1 MSQQKLRQGDLVE
14 VKGPSEILAT
24 LDERGALTDLPFMP
38 EMAPYCGRRFTV
50 ERRAEKVCDTIHYTG
65 SRRLHDSV
73 LLEDLR
79 CDGSGHDGC
88 QAECRLFWKEAW
100 LRKVSPQEPPC
111 PPFAPGELS
120 ALIERTSLHARSTV
134 RMNGKDQQR
143 YRCQATDLTK
153 CTEHLKLWD
162 LRAYVREYTSGNVPL
177 GRFLRV
183 TTRAAFKE
191 PMRKL
196 GLVPD
201 VHMPGTAKK
210 GVVFESLDLRPGEL
224 VRVKTREEIAATLN
238 AEGRNRG
245 LWFDREMLPYC
256 GGTFRVRTRL
266 RRFINDRDGSMV
278 ELKNEAVTLDGV
290 VCSGDLSLRRWFCPR
305 AIYPFWRECW
315 LERVEPPV
323 QPAAESASA
332 SR

>member
-24 LDERGALTDLPFMP
+24 LDERGALADLPFMP

-73 LLEDLR
+73 MLEDLR

-100 LRKVSPQEPPC
+100 LRKVSLQEPPY

-120 ALIERTSLHARSTV
+120 ALIERTSVHARLTV
-134 RMNGKDQQR
+134 RTNGKDQQR
-143 YRCQATDLTK
+143 YRCQATDLTR
-153 CTEHLKLWD
+153 CTEHLKVWD
-162 LRAYVREYTSGNVPL
+162 LRAYLREYTSGNVRL

-183 TTRAAFKE
+183 TTRAALKE

-201 VHMPGTAKK
+201 VHVPGTAKK
-210 GVVFESLDLRPGEL
+210 GEVFAALDLRPGEL
-224 VRVKTREEIAATLN
+224 VRVLTKEEIAADP
-238 AEGRNRG
+238 ERG
-245 LWFDREMLPYC
+245 GSQQRPL
-256 GGTFRVRTRL
+256 VRPRDVGLL
-266 RRFINDRDGSMV
+266 R
-278 ELKNEAVTLDGV
+278 
-290 VCSGDLSLRRWFCPR
+290 GDVPR
-305 AIYPFWRECW
+305 APALEALHQRSRREHGRSE
-315 LERVEPPV
+315 ERGGHARGRGVFRRP
-323 QPAAESASA
+323 QPAPLVLPARHLPVLAGVLA
-332 SR
+332 

>member
-1 MSQQKLRQGDLVE
+1 MSQQRLRQGDLVE

-24 LDERGALTDLPFMP
+24 LDERGALADLPFMP
-38 EMAPYCGRRFTV
+38 EMTPCCGRRFTV

-73 LLEDLR
+73 LLDDLR

-100 LRKVSPQEPPC
+100 LRKVSPQEPLR
-111 PPFAPGELS
+111 PPFPPSELS
-120 ALIERTSLHARSTV
+120 ALIERASRHARSTV

-143 YRCQATDLTK
+143 YRCQATDLTR
-153 CTEHLKLWD
+153 CTEHLKVWD
-162 LRAYVREYTSGNVPL
+162 LRAYVREYTSGNVRL

-183 TTRAAFKE
+183 TTRAALKE

-201 VHMPGTAKK
+201 VHVPGTAKK

-224 VRVKTREEIAATLN
+224 VRVKTKEEIAATLN
-238 AEGRNRG
+238 AEGRNKG

-256 GGTFRVRTRL
+256 GGTFRVRLRL
-266 RRFINDRDGSMV
+266 KRFINDRDGSMV
-278 ELKNEAVTLDGV
+278 VLKNEAVTLDGV

-315 LERVEPPV
+315 LERVEPAV

>member
-1 MSQQKLRQGDLVE
+1 MSQQSLRHGDMVE
-14 VKGPSEILAT
+14 VKSPSEILAT
-24 LDERGALTDLPFMP
+24 LDERGALADLPFMP
-38 EMAPYCGRRFTV
+38 EMAPYCGRRFKV

-79 CDGSGHDGC
+79 CNGSGHDGC

-100 LRKVSPQEPPC
+100 LRKVSPQEPPY
-111 PPFAPGELS
+111 PAFLPGELS
-120 ALIERTSLHARSTV
+120 ALIERTSLQARSTV

-153 CTEHLKLWD
+153 CTEHLNLWD

-196 GLVPD
+196 GMVPD
-201 VHMPGTAKK
+201 VHMSGTAKK

-266 RRFINDRDGSMV
+266 SRFINDRDGSMV

-315 LERVEPPV
+315 LERVGPAV
-323 QPAAESASA
+323 QPLAESASA